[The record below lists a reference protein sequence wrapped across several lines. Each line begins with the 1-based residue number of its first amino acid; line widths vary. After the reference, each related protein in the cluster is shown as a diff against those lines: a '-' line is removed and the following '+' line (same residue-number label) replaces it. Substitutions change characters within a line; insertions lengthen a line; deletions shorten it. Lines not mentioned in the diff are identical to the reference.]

1 MSNGVVEKDEIRN
14 GMSPLPVDHS
24 SGNAE
29 QSRTAAHVALAASCA
44 TNSSGDRSGH
54 ARDHSADAA
63 QSRVSPHLMETAHSC
78 KLRFGQWV
86 PHSIPDAATRFKPVS
101 LWSGGRRPSSKDGH
115 LRDSIRILGSLG
127 ENDKTIGRRQ

>member
-1 MSNGVVEKDEIRN
+1 MTGVVEQDEIRN
-14 GMSPLPVDHS
+14 GMSPLLVDHS

-44 TNSSGDRSGH
+44 TNSSCDRSGR

-86 PHSIPDAATRFKPVS
+86 PLSIPPLPPDLS
-101 LWSGGRRPSSKDGH
+101 LSVYGRAGGVPP
-115 LRDSIRILGSLG
+115 
-127 ENDKTIGRRQ
+127 KTVT

>member
-1 MSNGVVEKDEIRN
+1 MSTGVVEQDEIRN
-14 GMSPLPVDHS
+14 GMSPLPVDPV
-24 SGNAE
+24 NAE

-44 TNSSGDRSGH
+44 TNSSGDRSGR
-54 ARDHSADAA
+54 AQDNSADAA

-101 LWSGGRRPSSKDGH
+101 QWSGGRPPSKDGH
-115 LRDSIRILGSLG
+115 LRDSIRILGTGQSWRKL
-127 ENDKTIGRRQ
+127 